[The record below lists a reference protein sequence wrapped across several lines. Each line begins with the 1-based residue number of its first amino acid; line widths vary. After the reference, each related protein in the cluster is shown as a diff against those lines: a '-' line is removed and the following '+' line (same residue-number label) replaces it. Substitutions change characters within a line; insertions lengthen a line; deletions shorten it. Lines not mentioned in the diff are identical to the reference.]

1 VKDNQKSIILIIL
14 TTIGLSI
21 LFVYFMPV
29 METNQEIS
37 RIQNPPEIDTIYKN
51 IEETRIQNEKSE
63 NPYVPKPPE
72 WTNRS
77 GPIVIDSYEYIL
89 GQKIFVNIDNLGI
102 DDKGRINVYMPKE
115 NSNGMILYSSV
126 GFDGSQSRNNYY
138 FTPSLSALKPICNPE
153 DLTGEWIIKFQDTK
167 FPDLSFTIINKIMP
181 GYERSYE
188 PIINKGKC

>member
-1 VKDNQKSIILIIL
+1 MNDTQKLIMLVILAV
-14 TTIGLSI
+14 IGVSI
-21 LFVYFMPV
+21 LFVYFTPV

-37 RIQNPPEIDTIYKN
+37 RTQNPPKIEAIYKN

-63 NPYVPKPPE
+63 NPYIPKPPE

-89 GQKIFVNIDNLGI
+89 GQKIFVNIDDLEI

-115 NSNGMILYSSV
+115 NSNGMILYSSI

-138 FTPSLSALKPICNPE
+138 FTPSLSPFKPICNPE
-153 DLTGEWIIKFQDTK
+153 ELTGKWIIKFQDTDY
-167 FPDLSFTIINKIMP
+167 PDLSFTIINQIMP
-181 GYERSYE
+181 GYEVNYE
-188 PIINKGKC
+188 PIINIGKC